1 MAAHESRAGH
11 WRDIVHVRS
20 RYQRSVHLER
30 DAHERGSLDG
40 YILTPLVRTLTGRI
54 VQGYNADARARALV
68 TAPEKIEVQ
77 RIAVEG
83 ARAALYSQLSEIL
96 SIGQRADQSG
106 IIPVVRALARTVR
119 ELPHYARTTQS
130 VSPSARA
137 VRDVL
142 LRAKEPGPLLFTELP
157 RACGHAP
164 FTADGSVESGA
175 VARFVE
181 DLRSAVR
188 ELRLAYPLVLDRIEE
203 LLSATFGSDA
213 DFDSLRSA
221 LDARA
226 DAIIPIC
233 ADPKLRAL
241 LAHAGEAQPREEWL
255 ATAGAIVQGKHPS
268 SWQDI
273 DLEHLPLA
281 LGLLRRR
288 FTTLVALTSPH
299 APGRPEDRLHCS
311 VAISGQPERSLV
323 IDTTAAPA
331 SLVEAL
337 SSEVRS
343 LATQPG
349 VSAEILIAALSQE
362 IASLFPLR
370 EDGAGEVRA

>member
-164 FTADGSVESGA
+164 FTADG
-175 VARFVE
+175 
-181 DLRSAVR
+181 
-188 ELRLAYPLVLDRIEE
+188 
-203 LLSATFGSDA
+203 
-213 DFDSLRSA
+213 
-221 LDARA
+221 
-226 DAIIPIC
+226 
-233 ADPKLRAL
+233 
-241 LAHAGEAQPREEWL
+241 Q
-255 ATAGAIVQGKHPS
+255 
-268 SWQDI
+268 
-273 DLEHLPLA
+273 
-281 LGLLRRR
+281 
-288 FTTLVALTSPH
+288 
-299 APGRPEDRLHCS
+299 
-311 VAISGQPERSLV
+311 
-323 IDTTAAPA
+323 
-331 SLVEAL
+331 
-337 SSEVRS
+337 
-343 LATQPG
+343 
-349 VSAEILIAALSQE
+349 
-362 IASLFPLR
+362 
-370 EDGAGEVRA
+370 